1 MTPAPLAYTQDG
13 AAAATG
19 YSTTIPRLSG
29 PVIYARP
36 RSVQP

>member
-19 YSTTIPRLSG
+19 YTVGSPTQLTDLRDALG
-29 PVIYARP
+29 ADA
-36 RSVQP
+36 